1 MLELSH
7 ISKTYKTS
15 KGIQTQ
21 ALKDINLKFPK
32 KGMVFILG
40 KSGSGKSTLLNVI
53 GGLDQADAGE
63 VIIHGKSSKDFT
75 QADYDAYRNTYI
87 GFIFQEFYLMDEYT
101 IEKNIALSLQLQ
113 QKDPSSQEIDEI
125 LTKVGLSGYGSRYPN
140 ELSGGQKQRVAIA
153 RSLIKQPEILMADEP
168 TGALD
173 STTGK
178 EIFTTLKE
186 LSKEKLVIVVSHD
199 EEAAKQYAD
208 RIITF
213 SDGNIVDDTNPEVAM
228 DDGKFVQI
236 RSHLPFKDSFH
247 LGVTCLK
254 HKKIRMVF
262 TILLTSFAL
271 LTLALSDSVGQ
282 FNGVDAQYKAMDD
295 YGESLIGIRRQL
307 LDSDGN
313 TVVSWQENLNE
324 IRSDQA
330 AKIVSERT
338 KKMAKVYD
346 TQSNR
351 IDKFSLGIATLGGNL
366 FDTAVNSYLLTEMD
380 GFDDLN
386 LTDVVGTY
394 PKDYEEV
401 AISSYLADC
410 IIAEGLKNEAGKMIH
425 PSSYEELLGKV
436 KLPVANKWVT
446 ISGIVKKDL
455 SQYESLKNLNYNSIK
470 EEDYKTLRIF
480 TEVVN
485 VNSNKMFVKEGFVNS
500 LDLPKSNV
508 LQSNTGNIML
518 ENNTNIAYTNSLH
531 YLQEDIA
538 YYDGEKM
545 TTTNALAKDEIILS
559 LDSLSSYFSSTG
571 DRTYGIYAND
581 FELQTEK
588 ERETILKELSN
599 QIIGKKLNIKF
610 MEFYD
615 ENSMIFEQSVTVKG
629 VLLPEAYDM
638 DSIHSQMNN
647 YVGKELIEP
656 YIMPPFY
663 LGELMTSATG
673 SDAKAILEAHPIDS
687 EFMANTIA
695 TSDVQQIK
703 NFAEFATKVFF
714 YASIAFFCFAAI
726 LMMNFIVVSISYRK
740 KEIGIL
746 RSIGAR
752 SMDVVKIFV
761 WEAIILAAISYVVT
775 LIGLYGLSALVND
788 FARETVGILISPVII
803 TLRQPLLL
811 ILIVFVIA
819 FIASFIPILKIA
831 KQRPIDAI
839 KK

>member
-53 GGLDQADAGE
+53 GGLDQADEGE

-113 QKDPSSQEIDEI
+113 QKEASAEEIEAI
-125 LTKVGLSGYGSRYPN
+125 LSKVGLSGFGSRYPN

-173 STTGK
+173 SSTGK

-199 EEAAKQYAD
+199 EDAARQYAD

-213 SDGNIVDDTNPEVAM
+213 SDGSIIDDTNPQVDDEV
-228 DDGKFVQI
+228 GTFVQI

-247 LGVTCLK
+247 LGITCLK

-271 LTLALSDSVGQ
+271 LTLALSDSIGN
-282 FNGVDAQYKAMDD
+282 FNGADAQYKAMSDHN
-295 YGESLIGIRRQL
+295 ESLIGIKRQL
-307 LDSDGN
+307 VDADGN
-313 TVVSWQENLNE
+313 TMIGYEGMVMNQ
-324 IRSDQA
+324 IKTDAA
-330 AKIVSERT
+330 AKIVEESGR
-338 KKMAKVYD
+338 KMAKVYD
-346 TQSNR
+346 SQNYRLT
-351 IDKFSLGIATLGGNL
+351 LPGMGIASADLNL
-366 FDTAVNSYLLTEMD
+366 FESTSETFFLTEMN
-380 GFDDLN
+380 GFEDLN
-386 LTDVVGTY
+386 YTDVVGTF
-394 PKDYEEV
+394 PKDYTEM
-401 AISSYLADC
+401 AISSYVAD
-410 IIAEGLKNEAGKMIH
+410 IIINHGIKDENGKLQH
-425 PSSYEELLGKV
+425 PASYEELIGKI
-436 KLPVANKWVT
+436 KIPVVDTWVT

-455 SQYESLKNLNYNSIK
+455 SAYDHLKNMTINQLNEENYKDYRVFSQIVNHNCDKLFVKDGFVASLK
-470 EEDYKTLRIF
+470 
-480 TEVVN
+480 
-485 VNSNKMFVKEGFVNS
+485 
-500 LDLPKSNV
+500 LPKSNMMV
-508 LQSNTGNIML
+508 TNMSSVVF
-518 ENNTNIAYTNSLH
+518 ENNNRQTMTGQLAYINEEVQ
-531 YLQEDIA
+531 YF
-538 YYDGEKM
+538 DGETM
-545 TTTNALAKDEIILS
+545 VTTKELAKNEVIWGLDTLS
-559 LDSLSSYFSSTG
+559 NYFNDAG
-571 DRTYGIYAND
+571 GAGIYSES
-581 FELQTEK
+581 FSQKSES
-588 ERETILKELSN
+588 ERESMIKDLA
-599 QIIGKKLNIKF
+599 QQVIGKKMQMNYR
-610 MEFYD
+610 EFYNAKDTVFD
-615 ENSMIFEQSVTVKG
+615 EEVVVKG
-629 VLLPEAYDM
+629 VILPESYDDEHVYM
-638 DSIHSQMNN
+638 LMNT
-647 YVGKELIEP
+647 YAAKELVEP
-656 YIMPPFY
+656 NVKDAFF
-663 LGELMTSATG
+663 LGELLTSAG
-673 SDAKAILEAHPIDS
+673 GNDAKQILKTYTIEDEYSAV
-687 EFMANTIA
+687 TIA
-695 TSDVQQIK
+695 TSDVKNIK
-703 NFAEFATKVFF
+703 AFAEFATQVFF
-714 YASIAFFCFAAI
+714 WASIAFFCFAAI

-761 WEAIILAAISYVVT
+761 WEALILAMISYLVT
-775 LIGLYGLSALVND
+775 IVTLYGLSAFVNH
-788 FARETVGILISPVII
+788 FAMDTIGIIISPVII

-811 ILIVFVIA
+811 IIIVFAIA

-831 KQRPIDAI
+831 RQRPIDAI